1 MNNSN
6 NKLGKGLS
14 SLLGEKKI
22 NLNSGLM
29 GIEVNPADKV
39 QKIDISL
46 LEPNRFQPRKY
57 FNPDELE
64 ELADS
69 IRQYGVLQPLVVR
82 KLVQD
87 ERKFEIIAGERR
99 FRASKIAGLDVV
111 PVIIKDFDDKDVLS
125 LAIIENIQ
133 RSDLSVMEEA
143 EAYNSLIEDF
153 NYTQEDVAT
162 FVGKSRSHV
171 ANLVRLLVLPIE
183 IKKKMYRKELSMGH
197 ARALINC
204 DDSIKIADIVIEHN
218 LNVRDTEKL
227 VKDYNKKKN
236 IDNTTKIKEVETI
249 ALNKEYFKQIEK
261 ALSNRFNLKSKINF
275 NNNNQKGKITI
286 SYNSLAEL
294 EAFLNIIGG

>member
-29 GIEVNPADKV
+29 GIELNPADKV

-82 KLVQD
+82 KLAED

-162 FVGKSRSHV
+162 FVGKSRSHI

-183 IKKKMYRKELSMGH
+183 IKEKMYRKELSMGH

-236 IDNTTKIKEVETI
+236 IDNSTKIKEVETI

>member
-6 NKLGKGLS
+6 NKLGKGLG

-82 KLVQD
+82 KLAED

-183 IKKKMYRKELSMGH
+183 IKEKMYRKELSMGH

-236 IDNTTKIKEVETI
+236 IDNSTKIKEVETI